1 MQEKLTGKERTA
13 LLYLAALDDE
23 MHKASTILRE
33 RLRTASPTG
42 WRNWRLVQ
50 TTTSRLLIQ
59 LVDTLPEK
67 DVRWL
72 RHMLEN
78 GRMSITLPGPIAKHD
93 YLIVDARDMADI
105 SRMAAR
111 QECWLCMK
119 GHKEAQSC
127 KLCKCLQ
134 NIAPMP
140 DGEKVPDTLYS
151 CEYAQVNWEDET

>member
-33 RLRTASPTG
+33 RLRVASPTG
-42 WRNWRLVQ
+42 WRNYRLVQ
-50 TTTSRLLIQ
+50 TTTSQLLIQ
-59 LVDTLPEK
+59 LVDTLPDQ

-72 RHMLEN
+72 SRMLEN
-78 GRMSITLPGPIAKHD
+78 GRMSITLPGPVAKHD

-105 SRMAAR
+105 SRLAAR

-119 GHKEAQSC
+119 GRKEAQGC
-127 KLCKCLQ
+127 KLRKCLQ

-140 DGEKVPDTLYS
+140 DGEKVPDEMYC